1 MKNKPIVFCFTLLAF
16 ITGIRSAA
24 AQGTAFIYQGRLND
38 GASPATGI
46 YDLRFTI
53 YDSTNNPGAVIAGPV
68 VSAATGVPNG
78 LFTVTLDFG
87 PGVFTGASRWLE
99 IGVRTNGASTFVA
112 LNPRQPLTATP
123 YAVYAGG
130 VNASG
135 IAGPIADGQLS
146 ANIARLNS
154 NLVFTGAVQFSNPAN
169 SFVGNG
175 AGITNVSL
183 STINAGGLM
192 TWPGDFVV
200 VSSPGVGRR
209 PKSVV
214 AADVNGD
221 GRVDLISANSA
232 DSTLSVL
239 TKNGGGSF
247 VLASSPGVGSGPISV
262 AAADVNGDGSMDL
275 ISANLD
281 ASTLSVLTNNG
292 VGRFVLAFS
301 LDVGSGPE
309 SVAAADVNGDGRVD
323 LISANSADSTL
334 SVLTNNGVGGFVL
347 AFTPDVGDGPRSVAA
362 ADVNGDGRVD
372 LISANYY
379 ANTLSVLINNGPG
392 GFVLASSPSVGI
404 GPAAVAAADVNGDG
418 RVDLISA
425 NWGGPFFHPP
435 PPPPGTTLS
444 GLFNA
449 PATHGV
455 LSGNGSEL
463 TSLSAGNIASGTL
476 ADVRLST
483 NVALLNADQ
492 SFTGKNTIA
501 PPATLSFGSATRQML
516 NLYATDYGIGVQ
528 STRLYFRSA
537 FGAGFCWFLGGTH
550 SDSSDNPGS
559 GGTVAMSLNSA
570 ALGIGTNAPAA
581 QLHVVSIKASAAE
594 NGATF
599 YAPNIGTEASHIQY
613 GTDGDWYIRSSKTTG
628 KVVLQDHGG
637 NVGIGNG
644 NPTDRLMVVNA
655 HCDGNNSIISSAK

>member
-1 MKNKPIVFCFTLLAF
+1 
-16 ITGIRSAA
+16 
-24 AQGTAFIYQGRLND
+24 
-38 GASPATGI
+38 
-46 YDLRFTI
+46 
-53 YDSTNNPGAVIAGPV
+53 
-68 VSAATGVPNG
+68 
-78 LFTVTLDFG
+78 
-87 PGVFTGASRWLE
+87 
-99 IGVRTNGASTFVA
+99 
-112 LNPRQPLTATP
+112 
-123 YAVYAGG
+123 
-130 VNASG
+130 
-135 IAGPIADGQLS
+135 
-146 ANIARLNS
+146 
-154 NLVFTGAVQFSNPAN
+154 
-169 SFVGNG
+169 
-175 AGITNVSL
+175 
-183 STINAGGLM
+183 
-192 TWPGDFVV
+192 
-200 VSSPGVGRR
+200 
-209 PKSVV
+209 
-214 AADVNGD
+214 
-221 GRVDLISANSA
+221 
-232 DSTLSVL
+232 
-239 TKNGGGSF
+239 

-444 GLFNA
+444 VLFNA
-449 PATHGV
+449 PAINGV
-455 LSGNGSEL
+455 FSGDGSEL

-528 STRLYFRSA
+528 SSRLYFRSA

-570 ALGIGTNAPAA
+570 GLGIGTNAPAA
-581 QLHVVSIKASAAE
+581 QLHVVSMKASAAE

-599 YAPNIGTEASHIQY
+599 YAPNLGTEASHIQY

-655 HCDGNNSIISSAK
+655 HCDGNNWINSSDKNLKENFRPVDAKAILAKVAALPITIWNYKSDPSSEHLGPVAQDFHANFGLGRDCTSIATVDEGGVALAAIQGLNQKLEERDARIATLERELSELKQLVLKLSEKKHEN